1 MIGRFQRLDPYSRES
16 AMTSVAE
23 CRERARQC
31 SDEAEVAGHPSEK
44 SVFLAMANT
53 WTALSSQMERLEAI
67 ETGSDAQSH

>member
-1 MIGRFQRLDPYSRES
+1 MIGRFQKLDPYSREN

-44 SVFLAMANT
+44 SVFLAMART
-53 WTALSSQMERLEAI
+53 WTALSSQMERLDAI
-67 ETGSDAQSH
+67 ETGSKAQSH